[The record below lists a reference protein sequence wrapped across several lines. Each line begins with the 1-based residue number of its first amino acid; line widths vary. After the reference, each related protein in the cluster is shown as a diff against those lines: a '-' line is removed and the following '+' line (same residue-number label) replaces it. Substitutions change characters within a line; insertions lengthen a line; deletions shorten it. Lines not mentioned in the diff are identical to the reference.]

1 MERRIGGRWGLVRET
16 CFQWWRQ
23 EIGGPVPEEKQKEY
37 SGREARDIEK
47 ADLTAFGR

>member
-1 MERRIGGRWGLVRET
+1 MGWSGEKWGIGRET

-23 EIGGPVPEEKQKEY
+23 EMRGPVPEEKQRER
-37 SGREARDIEK
+37 SGGEARDIEK